1 MEFKK
6 KKKIPPEDPITF
18 FAKTSNWI
26 STLCMI

>member
-6 KKKIPPEDPITF
+6 KKIQPEDPITF
-18 FAKTSNWI
+18 FAKTSNWV